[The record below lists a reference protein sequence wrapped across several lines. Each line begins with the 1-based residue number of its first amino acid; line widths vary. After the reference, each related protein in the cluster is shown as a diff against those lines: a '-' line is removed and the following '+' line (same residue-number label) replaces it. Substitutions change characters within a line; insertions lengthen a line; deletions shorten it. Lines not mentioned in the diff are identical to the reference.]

1 MRLGKMLR
9 DYQCFCLNNS
19 SQYNQSIKCD
29 SLNNVINLLLQDPR
43 HDMQII
49 STISEMKLVD
59 ISGTKRGKYLKGKIN

>member
-1 MRLGKMLR
+1 MLR